1 MRRNLYRRT
10 SEVLKMWC
18 LGMNN
23 DPVKGWVWV
32 SALLLAGCGVE
43 AVGSAATG
51 AAVKKQE
58 LEQGQAQKEAI
69 QQRLDQAIQQGQ
81 QRQEALEQATK

>member
-1 MRRNLYRRT
+1 MR
-10 SEVLKMWC
+10 C
-18 LGMNN
+18 LGMNL
-23 DPVKGWVWV
+23 DSLKGWMWA
-32 SALLLAGCGVE
+32 SALFLAGCGME

-58 LEQGQAQKEAI
+58 LEQGQVQKEAI
-69 QQRLDQAIQQGQ
+69 EQQLHQAIQQGQ